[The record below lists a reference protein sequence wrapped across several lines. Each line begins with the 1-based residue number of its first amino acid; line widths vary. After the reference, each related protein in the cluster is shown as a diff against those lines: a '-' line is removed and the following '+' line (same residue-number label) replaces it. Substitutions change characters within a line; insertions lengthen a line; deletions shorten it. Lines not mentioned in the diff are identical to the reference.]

1 MKPLTIKAK
10 ITNRDTDSLKQ
21 YFRDIYAFDKFTPQ
35 EEAECADRAA
45 DGDTSAFNELI
56 NRNLRFVVSVA
67 KEYETKECPLGD
79 LINEGNIGL
88 ILAAK
93 RFKPNM
99 GFKFISYAVWWI
111 RKHINEYQTNLGR
124 TIRIP
129 SNRVMSMNKLN
140 QKIASLEQKMGRA
153 VDMDEV
159 VEAYKDTITDD
170 ELKSISLIGRFGVD
184 SLDRDVSSDNDGGVT
199 LGEVLSDDSFY
210 TRTDSL
216 VNNSDVVN
224 HVKSLIA
231 TLKPKE
237 QEIIIALFGLD
248 GNEPQT
254 LTEVGDRY
262 NVTRECIRLT
272 RDKILVKL
280 RKITKNTRKSIEI
293 DG

>member
-21 YFRDIYAFDKFTPQ
+21 YFRDIYTFDKFTPQ

-45 DGDTSAFNELI
+45 NGDTSAFNELI
-56 NRNLRFVVSVA
+56 NRNLRFVVSVT

-140 QKIASLEQKMGRA
+140 QKISNLEQKMGRT
-153 VDMDEV
+153 VDMSEV
-159 VEAYKDTITDD
+159 IEAYKDTITDD
-170 ELKSISLIGRFGVD
+170 ELKSINLIGRFGVD
-184 SLDRDVSSDNDGGVT
+184 SLDRDVSSDSDGGVT

-210 TRTDSL
+210 TPTDSL
-216 VNNSDVVN
+216 VNNSDVIT
-224 HVKSLIA
+224 HVKTLIA

-237 QEIIIALFGLD
+237 QEIITSLFGLD

-254 LTEVGDRY
+254 LTEVGHRY

-280 RKITKNTRKSIEI
+280 RKVTNNTRKSIEI
-293 DG
+293 NG

>member
-10 ITNRDTDSLKQ
+10 ITNRDLDSLKM
-21 YFRDIYAFDKFTPQ
+21 YLKDIYAFETFTPD
-35 EEAECADRAA
+35 EEAKCAEKAA
-45 DGDTSAFNELI
+45 NGDSEAFNQLV

-67 KEYETKECPLGD
+67 KEYETKDCPLGD

-129 SNRVMSMNKLN
+129 SNRVLSMNKLN
-140 QKIASLEQKMGRA
+140 QKINTLEQKMGRA

-159 VEAYKDTITDD
+159 IEAYKDTITDD
-170 ELKSISLIGRFGVD
+170 ELKSVNLVGRFGVD
-184 SLDRDVSSDNDGGVT
+184 SLDRDVSSDSDGGVT

-210 TRTDSL
+210 KSSDHL
-216 VNNSDVVN
+216 INNSDVIN
-224 HVKSLIA
+224 HVKDLIS

-237 QEIIIALFGLD
+237 QEIITALFGLN
-248 GNEPQT
+248 GNEPQS
-254 LTEVGDRY
+254 LTEVGDHY
-262 NVTRECIRLT
+262 NVTRECIRLS
-272 RDKILVKL
+272 RDKILTKL
-280 RKITKNTRKSIEI
+280 RVITKNTRKSIEI
-293 DG
+293 NG